1 MLFSLFGLFLLM
13 FSLPLLTPLFV
24 LDPAIAL
31 YFCYWHFCCPILPV
45 LFLLC
50 CFCCRRSIDF
60 VVAVNDNVIV
70 FIVVL
75 VITVVVATSLT
86 VVHINVKLQQRLQL
100 FFLIAWSHHT
110 TEVQSL
116 FFTECSSNLF
126 RFIVDVSLTA
136 KLKWVPS
143 SNLVSNHSAAD
154 YSALKYHPMS
164 GCSTSSLI
172 ETPPLPGK
180 RNTIYHLSQ
189 VHRWIH
195 VTLLSKAV
203 PLLVEINTAW
213 HYLLQLRT
221 VLGECLLTIML

>member
-1 MLFSLFGLFLLM
+1 MSKVRDLFCLFLLLFCLFGLFLQM

-31 YFCYWHFCCPILPV
+31 YFCYWRFCCPILPV

-50 CFCCRRSIDF
+50 CFWCRRSIYF

-75 VITVVVATSLT
+75 VITVVVATSLA
-86 VVHINVKLQQRLQL
+86 VVHINVTLLQL
-100 FFLIAWSHHT
+100 FFLIAWSHHR

-126 RFIVDVSLTA
+126 RFILDVSLTA
-136 KLKWVPS
+136 KLKWVPW

-164 GCSTSSLI
+164 GCSTSSLR

-180 RNTIYHLSQ
+180 RNTIYDLSP

-213 HYLLQLRT
+213 HYLL
-221 VLGECLLTIML
+221 